1 MNEINKSLINSCEET
16 LNNKDKCLETKE
28 FIIIKDKISYKIE
41 INIKKNNIILSTLNY
56 KLVLRNDEFS
66 KIVNIKFKTIYDSY
80 QFLIN
85 EFSEGFINIKE
96 IINNKFIK
104 LIFIK
109 EGKYNNLELILI
121 NNEINKDFLINE
133 IYNIHNSKYI
143 SYGKEIKKLKEE
155 LKQLKLK
162 EKNNLNELNE
172 DKNQINFNK
181 FELFTEL
188 TKNSYCSNNTNNT
201 FLLFKCPNNIFHL
214 IYATDNISIISYNLI
229 TQKIMTEIKNAHK
242 NYITNFRHIFIKSS
256 KKDII
261 MSLSDIDNN
270 LKLWEPNIWECILNL
285 ENINSQGFL
294 NSACFLNE
302 NDNVYIASSNWNFDF
317 VENIKI
323 FDIKG
328 KKIKEINDSNNK
340 TVYIKSYYDHKKY
353 KYYIVTG
360 NDGCIKS
367 YNYSENKLYHKYN
380 QKNFNNS
387 YYCFIIKYIK
397 NVLKII
403 GSCFDGYIRIWDF
416 DTGDILKIIYAEHKG
431 LIGICDW
438 DENFLFCGTNDKIL
452 KIIDLNKGLVLKKF
466 KGLNDIL
473 CTLIKFN
480 HPIYGECLITQGLL
494 NDQIK
499 LWYFKNN

>member
-1 MNEINKSLINSCEET
+1 MDEINGSLINSSEET
-16 LNNKDKCLETKE
+16 LYNKDKCLEKKE

-41 INIKKNNIILSTLNY
+41 TKIEKNNIILSTLNY

-66 KIVNIKFKTIYDSY
+66 KIVNIKFKKIYDSY
-80 QFLIN
+80 KFLID
-85 EFSEGFINIKE
+85 EFSEGFVNIKE
-96 IINNKFIK
+96 IIKNKFIK

-121 NNEINKDFLINE
+121 NNEINKDFVINE
-133 IYNIHNSKYI
+133 ICNIYNSKYI
-143 SYGKEIKKLKEE
+143 LYEKEIKKLKAE
-155 LKQLKLK
+155 LNHLKLN
-162 EKNNLNELNE
+162 EKNNLSNLNE

-181 FELFTEL
+181 FELVTEL
-188 TKNSYCSNNTNNT
+188 TKNAYCSNNTNNT
-201 FLLFKCPNNIFHL
+201 FLIFNCSNNIFYL
-214 IYATDNISIISYNLI
+214 IYTTDNISIIS
-229 TQKIMTEIKNAHK
+229 
-242 NYITNFRHIFIKSS
+242 RHIFIKSS

-270 LKLWEPNIWECILNL
+270 LKLWEANTWECILNL
-285 ENINSQGFL
+285 ENINNQGFL
-294 NSACFLNE
+294 NSACFLN
-302 NDNVYIASSNWNFDF
+302 DNGNIYIASSNWNFDF

-328 KKIKEINDSNNK
+328 KKIKEINESNNK
-340 TVYIKSYYDHKKY
+340 TVYIKSYYDHKKS

-367 YNYSENKLYHKYN
+367 YNYSENKLYHKYD

-387 YYCFIIKYIK
+387 YYCFIIKYFK

-416 DTGDILKIIYAEHKG
+416 DSGDILKIIYAEHKG
-431 LIGICDW
+431 LIGICTWND
-438 DENFLFCGTNDKIL
+438 NFLFCGTNDKLL
-452 KIIDLNKGLVLKKF
+452 KVIDLNKGIVLKKYR
-466 KGLNDIL
+466 GLNDIL
-473 CTLIKFN
+473 CTLTKFN

-499 LWYFKNN
+499 LWYFKSN